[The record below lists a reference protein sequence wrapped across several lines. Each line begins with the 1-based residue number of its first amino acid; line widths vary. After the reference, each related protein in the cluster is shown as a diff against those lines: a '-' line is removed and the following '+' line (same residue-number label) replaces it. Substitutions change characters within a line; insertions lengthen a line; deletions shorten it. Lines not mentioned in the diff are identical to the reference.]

1 MVHTGTVHAHTTGFT
16 VQVKGL
22 IRDERR
28 LHITPCKGPLSPFL
42 LQWSVKLWETNDLRA
57 TVLCATAKEK
67 EGGGRS
73 CFVGGPAS
81 LLSSLSYNDIPTMP
95 FLCAARRC
103 FSCLQLLQQPSQP
116 QNCNLSRESKTP
128 FPHRNKGVSHLAA
141 WLVIPAYWLK
151 ECSRPPVFDMYFLY
165 H

>member
-28 LHITPCKGPLSPFL
+28 PHIAPCKGPLSPFL
-42 LQWSVKLWETNDLRA
+42 LQSSVKLWETNDLRA
-57 TVLCATAKEK
+57 TALRATAKEK

-81 LLSSLSYNDIPTMP
+81 LLSSLPTTSP
-95 FLCAARRC
+95 
-103 FSCLQLLQQPSQP
+103 SCHPSVQHGDASHVSSSCCSP
-116 QNCNLSRESKTP
+116 
-128 FPHRNKGVSHLAA
+128 VSHKLQSQQREQDS
-141 WLVIPAYWLK
+141 LSPPAQ
-151 ECSRPPVFDMYFLY
+151 RGFPPGCPAGYSSLMVEEMFQTSCF
-165 H
+165 